1 MKGLCVSKGSV
12 RGKAIIVDSVFAT
25 KTIAP
30 GTILVM
36 KTLDRKLL
44 VSLSKNVVG
53 VIAESGNIGSHSAGI
68 LRSLKIPCVLRI
80 KDAVSIINDGQEI
93 VIEGEKGEVHWCENE
108 ISQGKTAIHSQHGA
122 IYKSIATEKFE
133 VTDISVNRE
142 WYCPRPE
149 RAYQKLRFDIIAPVF
164 GKSGKFLFGLPEAT
178 VVQNSFGAIVVKGAP
193 LNVDIC
199 KFVLKNP
206 EWLFQKSHERERVI
220 QEIRSTL
227 GAIEIKENSDSTKY
241 YLDIIKIGIKLYR
254 QLFLYSLMSQA
265 ISDELLDAY
274 VDFESMITGNDTS
287 RDILGLTSIYVENC
301 IKSKV
306 DPGVSQR
313 WRIEKAYPHIWD
325 GTLNYDKLRIDDAL
339 IQRITMMPNS
349 RNLLKDY
356 ESFRIIVPLVYQLSE
371 EYFYT
376 SSSINS
382 YINWGLLGIARCVG
396 KNDGKG
402 VDEIYNL
409 PLESL
414 LKIEG
419 GK

>member
-53 VIAESGNIGSHSAGI
+53 VIAESGNIGSHGAGI

-80 KDAVSIINDGQEI
+80 KDAVIIINDGQEI

-227 GAIEIKENSDSTKY
+227 RAIEIKENSDSTKY

-254 QLFLYSLMSQA
+254 QLFLYSLMPRTKGSKNRTTASPDFDAQIKKLQKDKA
-265 ISDELLDAY
+265 MLEEGLSKTVAQIEELKTD
-274 VDFESMITGNDTS
+274 
-287 RDILGLTSIYVENC
+287 
-301 IKSKV
+301 IKSLRESLKPQRAEIKQTEKEIAKLETKKAAAEAKAAEAAKKAEAEDV
-306 DPGVSQR
+306 LKKLLASGVT
-313 WRIEKAYPHIWD
+313 A
-325 GTLNYDKLRIDDAL
+325 
-339 IQRITMMPNS
+339 
-349 RNLLKDY
+349 
-356 ESFRIIVPLVYQLSE
+356 
-371 EYFYT
+371 
-376 SSSINS
+376 
-382 YINWGLLGIARCVG
+382 
-396 KNDGKG
+396 
-402 VDEIYNL
+402 DEI
-409 PLESL
+409 LEK
-414 LKIEG
+414 LK
-419 GK
+419 